1 MMKKNRGFTLIE
13 IMAVVAILALLAT
26 VVSVA
31 VVDRLERAKVRLT
44 KATIVRLKNEC
55 QGYKLEEN
63 RYPDQLQDLVEH
75 RYLEQV
81 PPDGWE
87 RPFQYANPGVR
98 GPYDIV
104 SYGSDGR
111 PGGKGYDEDL
121 WSHPPR

>member
-1 MMKKNRGFTLIE
+1 MKKNNGGFTLIE
-13 IMAVVAILALLAT
+13 IMAVVVIISILAT

-44 KATIVRLKNEC
+44 KATIFRLKGEC

-63 RYPDQLQDLVEH
+63 RYPDALQDLVQH
-75 RYLEQV
+75 RYLDEV

-87 RPFQYANPGVR
+87 RPFRYANPGVR

-104 SYGSDGR
+104 SYGSDGL
-111 PGGKGYDEDL
+111 PGGKGFDEDL
-121 WSHPPR
+121 WSHPSR